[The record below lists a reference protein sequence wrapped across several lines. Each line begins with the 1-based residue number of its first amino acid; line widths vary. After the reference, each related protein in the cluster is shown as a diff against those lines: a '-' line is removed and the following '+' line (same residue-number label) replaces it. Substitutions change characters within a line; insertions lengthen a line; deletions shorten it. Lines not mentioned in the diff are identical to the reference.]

1 MGVKQGISE
10 KAIAKEFGDNV
21 TQKMAEFFITQLKVE
36 AQKASKRQL
45 VFKARGKTYS
55 YSKYKNTGQLASN
68 IKITK
73 NGDRAIVSDGTRA
86 NYSSGYHGMYFL
98 VEKKGENAIK
108 KILKDAQA
116 YASNLKL

>member
-1 MGVKQGISE
+1 MGVTGIDT
-10 KAIAKEFGDNV
+10 KAIAKEFGNDV
-21 TQKMAEFFITQLKVE
+21 TQKLAEFFETQLKVE
-36 AQKASKRQL
+36 AQKASRRKL
-45 VFKARGKTYS
+45 VFKSHGKTYT

-73 NGDRAIVSDGTRA
+73 NGDKAIVSDGTRA

-108 KILKDAQA
+108 KVLKDAQA
-116 YASNLKL
+116 YTQNLKL